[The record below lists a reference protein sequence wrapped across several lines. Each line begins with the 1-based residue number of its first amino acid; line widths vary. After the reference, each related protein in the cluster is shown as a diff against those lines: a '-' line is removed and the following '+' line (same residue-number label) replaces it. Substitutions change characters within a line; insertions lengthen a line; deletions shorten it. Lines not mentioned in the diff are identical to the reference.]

1 MCKES
6 EKTHKE
12 NKMKTCKHCGA
23 QNFDIN
29 TTCDKCGNP
38 LGNTVELVSQAPY
51 QPKPTV
57 YNTTPTTKNSGM
69 TTAAKI
75 LMIISTASYGVAFL
89 TFFILWFITLILQQ
103 ESGFSELK
111 MAAVTYFLYTALFL
125 AAALAGFFMTVDYS
139 RKIED
144 GKKVSIAFKVC
155 SLIFI
160 NMIAGI
166 LMLIDN
172 PEKVQP
178 TVETE
183 TAVSEFDQQMLELK
197 KLKKLLDMGILTQEE
212 FDEKKKQILGL

>member
-1 MCKES
+1 VPS
-6 EKTHKE
+6 RLSTR
-12 NKMKTCKHCGA
+12 
-23 QNFDIN
+23 
-29 TTCDKCGNP
+29 
-38 LGNTVELVSQAPY
+38 V
-51 QPKPTV
+51 
-57 YNTTPTTKNSGM
+57 TPFSRSS
-69 TTAAKI
+69 ALIASAIAK
-75 LMIISTASYGVAFL
+75 SFA
-89 TFFILWFITLILQQ
+89 
-103 ESGFSELK
+103 
-111 MAAVTYFLYTALFL
+111 FL